1 MLSSG
6 STNSGFLSGEVF
18 LELELE
24 INLISSSRSP
34 DRFPVNLSLSILN
47 SSAQD
52 LTPSWSGETAPP
64 LLSIMPWN

>member
-6 STNSGFLSGEVF
+6 STNSGFLSGEVNK
-18 LELELE
+18 EELE